1 MYFSGGEKM
10 RIKNIFKIN
19 IDEQKHPKLYKAYKW
34 VENQWYH
41 NKPGILCT
49 AFFGFVIIFG
59 LAQCVSKVEPDYKIL
74 LCANKYLTSDVR
86 AAVEIYF
93 EQFAEDINGDGE
105 ITVHVMDCTKG
116 SDNDQYNA
124 NMTTLMSE
132 LQMGESILIIADE
145 YYYNYLTQNGNI
157 FDTDE
162 NFDEK
167 DSMALK
173 LYGTE
178 FDKFT
183 DLTLDGF
190 VTEDMMLYKRL
201 TDGTDS
207 GSGKKAL
214 AAKENNE
221 ALLEKFKVSLYVE

>member
-1 MYFSGGEKM
+1 MKL
-10 RIKNIFKIN
+10 KKLFKIN

-49 AFFGFVIIFG
+49 AFFSFVIIFG
-59 LAQCVSKVEPDYKIL
+59 LAQCVSKVEPDYKII

-93 EQFAEDINGDGE
+93 KDFAEDVNGDGE
-105 ITVHVMDCTKG
+105 VTVHIMDCTKG

-132 LQMGESILIIADE
+132 LQMGEAILIIADE
-145 YYYNYLTQNGNI
+145 YYYDYLTQNGNI

-162 NFDEK
+162 NFDQK

-173 LYGTE
+173 LHETE
-178 FDKFT
+178 FDKFI
-183 DLTLDGF
+183 DNVYDGF

-207 GSGKKAL
+207 GSGKKTL
-214 AAKENNE
+214 AAKENSE
-221 ALLEKFKVSLYVE
+221 ALLKKFKESLYTK

>member
-1 MYFSGGEKM
+1 MIISGGGKM
-10 RIKNIFKIN
+10 GIKNLFKIN

-59 LAQCVSKVEPDYKIL
+59 LSQCISKVEPDYKIL
-74 LCANKYLTSDVR
+74 LCANKYLSSDVR
-86 AAVEIYF
+86 ASVEIYF
-93 EQFAEDINGDGE
+93 KQFAEDTNGDGE

-116 SDNDQYNA
+116 SDENHYSA
-124 NMTTLMSE
+124 NMTTLLSE
-132 LQMGESILIIADE
+132 LQLGESILIIADD
-145 YYYNYLTQNGNI
+145 YFYNYLTQNGNI

-162 NFDEK
+162 NFNEK
-167 DSMALK
+167 NSMALK

-178 FDKFT
+178 FDKFI

-190 VTEDMMLYKRL
+190 VTEDMMLYKRI
-201 TDGTDS
+201 TEGTDS
-207 GSGKKAL
+207 GNSQKSMT
-214 AAKENNE
+214 AKETSE
-221 ALLEKFKVSLYVE
+221 KLLKKFVDSLEEK

>member
-1 MYFSGGEKM
+1 MK
-10 RIKNIFKIN
+10 IKKLFKIN

-59 LAQCVSKVEPDYKIL
+59 LAQCVSKIEPDYKII

-93 EQFAEDINGDGE
+93 KDFAEDVNGDGE
-105 ITVHVMDCTKG
+105 VTVHIMDCTKG

-132 LQMGESILIIADE
+132 LQMGEAILIIADE
-145 YYYNYLTQNGNI
+145 YYYDYLTQNGNI

-162 NFDEK
+162 NFDQK

-173 LYGTE
+173 LHGTE
-178 FDKFT
+178 FDKFI
-183 DLTLDGF
+183 DNVYNDF

-207 GSGKKAL
+207 GSGKKTL
-214 AAKENNE
+214 AAKENSE
-221 ALLEKFKVSLYVE
+221 ALLKKFKESLYTK